1 MYLLLVLLFL
11 LKVEAQRL
19 EHDHPAIKWSWD
31 MKPGC
36 MILGPT
42 LSLRHPAG
50 ITGVVYGRRQSALV
64 LWEYTHKL
72 QGSLYTI
79 AQKA

>member
-11 LKVEAQRL
+11 LKDEAQRL
-19 EHDHPAIKWSWD
+19 EHDHPAITWSWD
-31 MKPGC
+31 MKIGC
-36 MILGPT
+36 LILGPT
-42 LSLRHPAG
+42 LGLRHPAG
-50 ITGVVYGRRQSALV
+50 IRGVVYGRGQSDLV

-72 QGSLYTI
+72 QGSSYTT